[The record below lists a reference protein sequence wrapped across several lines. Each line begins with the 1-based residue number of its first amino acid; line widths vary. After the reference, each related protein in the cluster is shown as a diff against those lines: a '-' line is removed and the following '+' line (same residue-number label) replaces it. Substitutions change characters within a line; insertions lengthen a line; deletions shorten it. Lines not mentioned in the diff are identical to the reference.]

1 MEAEPSLLG
10 RRRGSSWEQT
20 GARRRCTEAVVGTE
34 DDVSVANCV
43 TCGEELHP
51 ERAEKYDYC
60 TEPECRARNARPR
73 PIVSVGVNKAAD
85 QFLVLDDRTAEEMER
100 GRYRDSGRTAAG
112 RLGHR
117 RSASPAD
124 RSTPSHARSSSARSP
139 GEETW
144 TKDEQNLA
152 LAYEITGRLPIE
164 EIARRLGRDQATVA
178 KMLVAAKA
186 GWSTRKGA

>member
-1 MEAEPSLLG
+1 
-10 RRRGSSWEQT
+10 
-20 GARRRCTEAVVGTE
+20 
-34 DDVSVANCV
+34 VSVANCV

-60 TEPECRARNARPR
+60 TKADCRGRNARPR
-73 PIVSVGVNKAAD
+73 PIVSIGMNKAAD
-85 QFLVLDDRTAEEMER
+85 QFLVLDDRTSDEMQR

-117 RSASPAD
+117 RSASSSDPATSSN
-124 RSTPSHARSSSARSP
+124 RRPVTARSSDD
-139 GEETW
+139 EETW

-164 EIARRLGRDQATVA
+164 EVARRLGRDQATVA
-178 KMLVAAKA
+178 RMLVAAKA
-186 GWSTRKGA
+186 GWGVRKGAPSRPRSAR

>member
-1 MEAEPSLLG
+1 M
-10 RRRGSSWEQT
+10 
-20 GARRRCTEAVVGTE
+20 
-34 DDVSVANCV
+34 ANCV

-60 TEPECRARNARPR
+60 TKADCRVRNARPR
-73 PIVSVGVNKAAD
+73 PIVSIGVNKAAD
-85 QFLVLDDRTAEEMER
+85 QFLVLDDRTSDEMEH
-100 GRYRDSGRTAAG
+100 GRYRDSGRTSAG

-117 RSASPAD
+117 RSGSASE
-124 RSTPSHARSSSARSP
+124 RSTSSRRPPSSSRP
-139 GEETW
+139 PEDGETW

-164 EIARRLGRDQATVA
+164 EIARRLGREQATVA

>member
-1 MEAEPSLLG
+1 MI
-10 RRRGSSWEQT
+10 
-20 GARRRCTEAVVGTE
+20 
-34 DDVSVANCV
+34 VANCV

-60 TEPECRARNARPR
+60 TKADCRARNARPR
-73 PIVSVGVNKAAD
+73 PIVSIGVNKAAD

-100 GRYRDSGRTAAG
+100 GGYRDSGRTSAG

-117 RSASPAD
+117 RSGSATDGPAAS
-124 RSTPSHARSSSARSP
+124 RGRRSSARP
-139 GEETW
+139 PEDEETW

-152 LAYEITGRLPIE
+152 LAYDVTGRLPIE
-164 EIARRLGRDQATVA
+164 EIARRLGRDRATVA

-186 GWSTRKGA
+186 GWGTRKGA